1 MVTPIDM
8 INIGQD
14 NRVTEAGGGDGD
26 DVPLASV
33 VTQRHSDSLQPRVTH
48 TLTRIILAL
57 TSEQFF
63 INTLF
68 EQTKAGLY

>member
-1 MVTPIDM
+1 MQDKQLNTITHKIHYNTTQIFHGSNTLVTPIDM

-33 VTQRHSDSLQPRVTH
+33 VTQRHSDS
-48 TLTRIILAL
+48 
-57 TSEQFF
+57 
-63 INTLF
+63 
-68 EQTKAGLY
+68 